1 MIENKDRLDKVEVKE
16 NGYRKLDSYE
26 EYKKNGNK
34 GSRRLNEANPFKQKI
49 YRLINETKEDEY
61 LNYTL
66 RILFGVCH
74 IASHEA
80 WLERNFESGASN
92 IYRTHNNIQKSK
104 ERAIVELLPCVD
116 KIDGL
121 VLKVNK
127 HNSKDIRK
135 WKLVLEIKYKD
146 LTIKTDVNYKKM
158 ADYIPS
164 NLKLEETDFEGFD
177 TLLGE
182 KSLNKQQYFDMPLR
196 SSFNR
201 LDEVTFSFIQFKTE
215 NKK

>member
-61 LNYTL
+61 LNYAL
-66 RILFGVCH
+66 NILFNCNHVR
-74 IASHEA
+74 AHESFMMRN
-80 WLERNFESGASN
+80 LESSEN
-92 IYRTHNNIQKSK
+92 IYRTYTNIQKSV
-104 ERAIVELLPCVD
+104 ERSAVEFLPCVD

-201 LDEVTFSFIQFKTE
+201 LDEVTFNFIQFKTE

>member
-61 LNYTL
+61 LNYAL
-66 RILFGVCH
+66 NILFNCCH
-74 IASHEA
+74 VRAHESFMMRN
-80 WLERNFESGASN
+80 LESSEN
-92 IYRTHNNIQKSK
+92 IYRTYTNIQKSV
-104 ERAIVELLPCVD
+104 ERSAVEFLPCVD

-146 LTIKTDVNYKKM
+146 LTIKTDVSYKKM